1 MLFRSSCLVV
11 FSVFIMSSAFSPL
24 ATILTQNKLTGNNFI
39 DWKRNLDI
47 ILIMEDQVYVLTT
60 PYPEEPTAGAT
71 AAARCEFEKWRKSN
85 GMARCYM
92 LASMAGVLQHQFQSN
107 DSASA
112 IMTSLK
118 EIFGEH
124 GKPAKQIAMK
134 KIMNAKMM
142 EGTLVREYA
151 LKMISFLNEL
161 KTLGAN
167 IDAQTQVDMIL
178 SSLLQ

>member
-1 MLFRSSCLVV
+1 
-11 FSVFIMSSAFSPL
+11 MSSAFSLL

-39 DWKRNLDI
+39 EWKRNLDI
-47 ILIMEDQVYVLTT
+47 VLTAEDHAYVLTT
-60 PYPEEPTAGAT
+60 PCPEEPAAGAT
-71 AAARCEFEKWRKSN
+71 TSARREFEKWRRSN

-118 EIFGEH
+118 EMFGEY
-124 GKPAKQIAMK
+124 GRPVRQIAMQ
-134 KIMNAKMM
+134 KIMNAKMF
-142 EGTLVREYA
+142 EGTPMREHV

-161 KTLGAN
+161 ETLGAN
-167 IDAQTQVDMIL
+167 IDAQTQVNMIIN
-178 SSLLQ
+178 SLPQLFTQFKLN